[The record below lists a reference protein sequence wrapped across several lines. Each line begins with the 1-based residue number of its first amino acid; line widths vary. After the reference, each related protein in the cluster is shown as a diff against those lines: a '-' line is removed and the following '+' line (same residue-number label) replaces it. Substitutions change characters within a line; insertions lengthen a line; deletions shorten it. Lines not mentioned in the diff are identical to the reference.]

1 MLGAERQCS
10 SVLLG
15 AIKAGAALKMAGIS
29 TPSSGNKIEGYPL
42 GVPEVLYVQSYT
54 SVEY

>member
-1 MLGAERQCS
+1 MQT
-10 SVLLG
+10 VLLG
-15 AIKAGAALKMAGIS
+15 AIKALQLERFKMAGIF

-42 GVPEVLYVQSYT
+42 GVPEVLYGLSST